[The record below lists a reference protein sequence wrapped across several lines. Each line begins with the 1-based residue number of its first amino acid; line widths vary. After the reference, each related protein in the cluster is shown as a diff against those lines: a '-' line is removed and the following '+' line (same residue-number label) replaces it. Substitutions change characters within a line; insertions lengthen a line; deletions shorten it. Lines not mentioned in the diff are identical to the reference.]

1 MTTLDAAPTRP
12 GLTARRI
19 ARTRADLAHA
29 AAQLFKAQGYDT
41 TTVEQICA
49 AVDVSPRTFFRY
61 FASKEDVLNEL
72 LESHL
77 DAMTRELAARPA
89 SERAL
94 DSLVAAASCGGPDTS
109 ADFLELFTV
118 VHRTPTLRA
127 RWLDRAH
134 DVQARLSALL
144 AERMPGNDPAR
155 AWLAAGA
162 IAGTVTAVIE
172 AWAEAPTDGPLRDRV
187 AEALQLLAD
196 GFGLAG
202 PSNDPGLPG
211 RARES

>member
-1 MTTLDAAPTRP
+1 MTTVAAASTRP

-19 ARTRADLAHA
+19 ARTRADLARA
-29 AAQLFKAQGYDT
+29 AAQLFKAQGYET

-61 FASKEDVLNEL
+61 FSSKEDVLNEL

-89 SERAL
+89 DERVL
-94 DSLVAAASCGGPDTS
+94 DSLVAAASCGGPDTA

-144 AERMPGNDPAR
+144 AERMPGTDPAR

-172 AWAEAPTDGPLRDRV
+172 AWAESPAEGPLRDRV
-187 AEALQLLAD
+187 AEALQLLAG
-196 GFGLAG
+196 GFGLAD
-202 PSNDPGLPG
+202 PSTIL
-211 RARES
+211 